1 MESSYY
7 VKYFLHFVHLVVQHL
22 GQAWLCKYAGF
33 AQRGCKQRPAQCA
46 PAHGCKQGS
55 TQCAHGCKLFLR
67 HKRTTDCAE
76 VRMTS
81 ANRDTLCATMTRF
94 VAVYGVGPHRGVC
107 KVWRMIVEPA
117 ATTDHHDAPTLCRR
131 TPNLRHP
138 AHSNAGHT
146 RCKQDPRHGIYSKLV
161 TSIWSQQPWQHLYQS
176 WRCTILLS
184 AEKYPRGRNWM
195 QRHRGD
201 YSNEQ
206 TGNEARGSLP
216 KLC

>member
-1 MESSYY
+1 MCTW
-7 VKYFLHFVHLVVQHL
+7 L
-22 GQAWLCKYAGF
+22 QA
-33 AQRGCKQRPAQCA
+33 
-46 PAHGCKQGS
+46 
-55 TQCAHGCKLFLR
+55 FLR
-67 HKRTTDCAE
+67 HKRTTDRAE

-94 VAVYGVGPHRGVC
+94 VAVYGVGPRRGVC

-138 AHSNAGHT
+138 AYSKPGHT

-161 TSIWSQQPWQHLYQS
+161 TSIWSQQDGSIFIKPLLVQFCRQREKSRQS
-176 WRCTILLS
+176 
-184 AEKYPRGRNWM
+184 RNWM
-195 QRHRGD
+195 QRSRGD

-206 TGNEARGSLP
+206 TGNGARDSVP
-216 KLC
+216 NLC

>member
-1 MESSYY
+1 M
-7 VKYFLHFVHLVVQHL
+7 QHL
-22 GQAWLCKYAGF
+22 GPAWLCKYAGF

-94 VAVYGVGPHRGVC
+94 VAVYGVGPRRGVC

-138 AHSNAGHT
+138 AYSKPGHT

-161 TSIWSQQPWQHLYQS
+161 TSIWSQQDGSIFIKPLLEQFCRQREKSRQS
-176 WRCTILLS
+176 
-184 AEKYPRGRNWM
+184 RNWM
-195 QRHRGD
+195 QRSRGD

-206 TGNEARGSLP
+206 TGNGARDSVP
-216 KLC
+216 NLC